1 MTGDQLDFGDEDE
14 TPVIPSK
21 PKSAAD
27 KPRLAAIDQS
37 SASVM
42 DNNCLYIN
50 GLPWWVTEDDLRDAL
65 EGRIIPLRVVFLEH
79 KPNGKSR
86 GISIVEFDGKDTC
99 QSALDML
106 SSKYNSLYH
115 IF

>member
-21 PKSAAD
+21 PKPAVD
-27 KPRLAAIDQS
+27 KPRPAANDPAS
-37 SASVM
+37 SSM

-50 GLPWWVTEDDLRDAL
+50 GLPWWITEDDLRDAL

-99 QSALDML
+99 QAALDML
-106 SSKYNSLYH
+106 SSK
-115 IF
+115 